1 MNVTRL
7 FSRLSIGARI
17 AAGFSL
23 ILLFIAALSLFALD
37 RVTAI
42 GSTVQELVDSGD
54 ADSALGQVQAALA
67 SANQA
72 VERFA
77 RTRNQGD
84 QEIANKALATLD
96 KTVAST
102 EARFSDNPAIAPG
115 HKAIKDG
122 LGEYRGSF
130 ETVAAALQG
139 LQAAATKT
147 EAIGA
152 NLGMGAAGIAVAVVN
167 SPELQGTLHPLRL
180 PAAID
185 AIRVSMLRYVLS
197 QSVRDG
203 ASALDAVKYAASVAD
218 EAALET
224 AALSNRAKSLIKG
237 IHSGLGEEEAA
248 IKAAIKATADLQAGL
263 GRLSKASAIVEDR
276 ADKVAAKLEQARAAQ
291 GARTSEAVGST
302 RTLLVAAAGVAL
314 ALGAALAWL
323 LGRSVSAPITHMSRR
338 MDTLAAGDLEARIPG
353 EDHRDEIGQMARAV
367 AAFRD
372 AAISKTELELET
384 AGQRRE
390 AEEERRQREQ
400 ARAQAAEQQAFVVG
414 SLANGL
420 ERLSAGDLTYRLEDA
435 FSAEYEKLRAD
446 FNAAMEQLQDTMRTI
461 AGNASGMHSG
471 TSEISQAADDL
482 SRRTEQQAASLEQ
495 TAAALDEITATVRK
509 TAESATHARSVVSTA
524 KSDAERSGEIVGNAV
539 AAMGEIEKSAGQIS
553 QIIGGIDEI
562 AFQTNLL
569 ALNAGVEAARAGEA
583 GRGFAVVAQEVRALA
598 QRSAEAAKEIKAL
611 ISASV
616 AQVSSGVALV
626 GETGQALSAIAAT
639 VTEINAIVAGIAA
652 SAAEQSTGLA
662 EVNTAVNQM
671 DQVTQQNA
679 AMVEQTTAA
688 SHSLA
693 DQANELAALIG
704 RFRLGQ
710 DARPAARVSAP
721 ATTAPAARKPTPP
734 APKQRRSL
742 LQTLTGRG
750 SNLAVKAEPSEESW
764 EEF

>member
-1 MNVTRL
+1 L
-7 FSRLSIGARI
+7 QS
-17 AAGFSL
+17 
-23 ILLFIAALSLFALD
+23 
-37 RVTAI
+37 
-42 GSTVQELVDSGD
+42 
-54 ADSALGQVQAALA
+54 
-67 SANQA
+67 
-72 VERFA
+72 
-77 RTRNQGD
+77 
-84 QEIANKALATLD
+84 
-96 KTVAST
+96 
-102 EARFSDNPAIAPG
+102 
-115 HKAIKDG
+115 
-122 LGEYRGSF
+122 
-130 ETVAAALQG
+130 AAA
-139 LQAAATKT
+139 KT
-147 EAIGA
+147 ESLGA
-152 NLGMGAAGIAVAVVN
+152 SLGISTAGIATAVVN
-167 SPELQGTLHPLRL
+167 SSELQGTLHPLRL

-185 AIRVSMLRYVLS
+185 AVRVSVLRYLIT
-197 QSVRDG
+197 QAARDG
-203 ASALDAVKYAASVAD
+203 AGAQDAVKYAASVAK
-218 EAALET
+218 EAGLET
-224 AALSNRAKSLIKG
+224 AALSSRANNLIKAIG
-237 IHSGLGEEEAA
+237 SGLVEEEAA
-248 IKAAIKATADLQAGL
+248 IKSAVKATSDLQAGL
-263 GRLSKASAIVEDR
+263 GRLAKASAVVEDR
-276 ADKVAAKLEQARAAQ
+276 AEKVAAQLDQTRAAQ
-291 GARTSEAVGST
+291 GTRTSDAVAGT
-302 RTLLVAAAGVAL
+302 RTLLVAAAGIAL
-314 ALGAALAWL
+314 ALGATLAWL
-323 LGRSVSAPITHMSRR
+323 LGRSVSVPITQMSRR
-338 MDTLAAGDLEARIPG
+338 MDTLAAGNLEARIPG

-390 AEEERRQREQ
+390 AEAERRQREQ
-400 ARAQAAEQQAFVVG
+400 ARAQEAEQQAFVVE
-414 SLANGL
+414 SLATGL
-420 ERLSAGDLTYRLEDA
+420 ERLSAGDMTYRLEDA
-435 FSAEYEKLRAD
+435 FAADYEKLRAD
-446 FNAAMEQLQDTMRTI
+446 FNAAMDQLQDTMRII

-495 TAAALDEITATVRK
+495 TAATLDEITATVRK
-509 TAESATHARSVVSTA
+509 TAEGANHARSVVSTA

-539 AAMGEIEKSAGQIS
+539 AAMGEIEKSASQIS
-553 QIIGGIDEI
+553 QIIGVIDEI

-611 ISASV
+611 ISASS

-639 VTEINAIVAGIAA
+639 VTEINAIVAEIAA
-652 SAAEQSTGLA
+652 SAQEQSTGLA

-688 SHSLA
+688 SHALA
-693 DQANELAALIG
+693 EQANELAALIG

-710 DARPAARVSAP
+710 DAPPAARASAP
-721 ATTAPAARKPTPP
+721 AKSGPAARKPPPP